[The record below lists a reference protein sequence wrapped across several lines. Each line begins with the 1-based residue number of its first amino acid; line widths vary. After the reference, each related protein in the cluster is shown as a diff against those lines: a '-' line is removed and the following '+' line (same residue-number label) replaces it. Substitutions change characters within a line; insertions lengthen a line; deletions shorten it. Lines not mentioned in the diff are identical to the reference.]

1 MHDSITITMKTN
13 KISLYKWLTPVWITL
28 IMVGI
33 FLSYLT
39 YIIVVEFNE
48 FELIDILLWL
58 FALIL
63 WGCLLSTWII
73 FWKWCSYI
81 TFGQDEIV
89 SFHIPGK
96 LLCKVELSKSIYSS
110 VFMANLSRG
119 DPTLFIAL
127 SNDSFV
133 NLQNTTNNSSSFI
146 IHYDK
151 EKILIF
157 PFTKKTAQM
166 INYNNWIAVDEQ
178 TERYIASIL

>member
-1 MHDSITITMKTN
+1 MLHQQSSNCMHDSITITMKTN

-96 LLCKVELSKSIYSS
+96 LLCCCCSLLLSMNCSNSLS
-110 VFMANLSRG
+110 ANCSKCCPIMLG
-119 DPTLFIAL
+119 QA
-127 SNDSFV
+127 
-133 NLQNTTNNSSSFI
+133 
-146 IHYDK
+146 
-151 EKILIF
+151 
-157 PFTKKTAQM
+157 AG
-166 INYNNWIAVDEQ
+166 A
-178 TERYIASIL
+178 